1 MTELEISLGSTGE
14 KASLVGTH
22 AEEHHAALNPLVQRG
37 DGVSSFG
44 DDGTF
49 GMFTALYAECRE
61 MSMAVHRAL
70 SMVMQDTGDGM
81 HLAVRNTAETEV
93 ANAEGFEK
101 PDTAWA

>member
-1 MTELEISLGSTGE
+1 MTGLEMDLGGTGQD
-14 KASLVGTH
+14 ASRVRTH
-22 AEEHHAALNPLVQRG
+22 AEEHHAALNPLAQRG

-70 SMVMQDTGDGM
+70 STVMQDTGDGM

-93 ANAEGFEK
+93 ANAEGFEN
-101 PDTAWA
+101 PGAAWA